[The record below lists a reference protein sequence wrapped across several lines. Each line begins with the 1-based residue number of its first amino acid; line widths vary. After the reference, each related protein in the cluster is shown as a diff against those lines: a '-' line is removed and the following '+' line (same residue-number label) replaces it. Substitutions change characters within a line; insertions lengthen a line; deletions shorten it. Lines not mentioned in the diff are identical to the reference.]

1 MILAASA
8 VCFGK
13 MTGVPFTVECRLGRL
28 VEVRLLAMREPD
40 VTVLQEAMRGA
51 FVQVG
56 RKVVICTDLRGI
68 GLLSPTMADLMIGV
82 LAKSNAHL
90 ERSAFLLLPE
100 GALFHLQAERVV
112 REAKSAV
119 RRTFRDP
126 RSLVAWLDD
135 VLDDPER
142 ARVRAFLSVDE

>member
-1 MILAASA
+1 
-8 VCFGK
+8 
-13 MTGVPFTVECRLGRL
+13 
-28 VEVRLLAMREPD
+28 
-40 VTVLQEAMRGA
+40 
-51 FVQVG
+51 
-56 RKVVICTDLRGI
+56 
-68 GLLSPTMADLMIGV
+68 V